1 MTRPR
6 QITPDGSRPR
16 VFSFFSIEHRRN
28 AAVRISQRTLGQD
41 WHVSSSRSLSH
52 VAGLSVRMT
61 REGVALVVEALELE
75 RPARTQ
81 RPHPA
86 RQPIAAAATSLQRKF
101 SYPSH
106 RAPVPPRNHRLTRA
120 LFSDRG
126 ACTAAGGEKLKDP
139 GSGLLSGAPVATFR
153 PRRGSG

>member
-1 MTRPR
+1 MAISLRC
-6 QITPDGSRPR
+6 
-16 VFSFFSIEHRRN
+16 SIEKN
-28 AAVRISQRTLGQD
+28 QKTLGRD
-41 WHVSSSRSLSH
+41 HAPCHVSSSRSLSH

-86 RQPIAAAATSLQRKF
+86 RQPIAAGTTSLQRKF

-106 RAPVPPRNHRLTRA
+106 RAPVPPRTQRLTRA
-120 LFSDRG
+120 LFGDRV

-139 GSGLLSGAPVATFR
+139 GSGLLEEDRKTLG
-153 PRRGSG
+153 